1 MHVLF
6 LCREEQRDDSI
17 PPTTCLQ
24 DTAMSTAIISPRR
37 GSRTLVQNFVL
48 GDTDL
53 FVVESDLKLAD
64 QSDPRL
70 DRDRRFTLF
79 LQRQLT
85 GYNSLDS
92 PTNPQPTMTA
102 SLLRQFY
109 ITSFSTFDMTFCELF
124 IGAFFFAMS
133 SCEYIQVS
141 GPRRTKLLT
150 LKNINFFRGQRRLP
164 HSDTNLHKA
173 DCISITFKL
182 QKQDSKNDIITQHCS
197 SNPLLCPVK
206 IWEKIVKCAYAAINA
221 C

>member
-1 MHVLF
+1 
-6 LCREEQRDDSI
+6 
-17 PPTTCLQ
+17 
-24 DTAMSTAIISPRR
+24 
-37 GSRTLVQNFVL
+37 
-48 GDTDL
+48 
-53 FVVESDLKLAD
+53 VESDLKLAD

-109 ITSFSTFDMTFCELF
+109 ITSFSTFDKTFCELF

-133 SCEYIQVS
+133 SREYIQVS

-150 LKNINFFRGQRRLP
+150 
-164 HSDTNLHKA
+164 
-173 DCISITFKL
+173 
-182 QKQDSKNDIITQHCS
+182 
-197 SNPLLCPVK
+197 
-206 IWEKIVKCAYAAINA
+206 
-221 C
+221 